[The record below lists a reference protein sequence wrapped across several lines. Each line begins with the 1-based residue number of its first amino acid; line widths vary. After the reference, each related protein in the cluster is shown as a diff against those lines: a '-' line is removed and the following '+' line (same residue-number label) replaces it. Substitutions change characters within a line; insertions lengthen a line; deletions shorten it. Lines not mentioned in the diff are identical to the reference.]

1 MLNNFTP
8 DALIFDIDG
17 VLLNVE
23 NSFPEVIRTA
33 INECWESMCG
43 GCADS
48 GASMMTD
55 NLRSPGS
62 TAAWTRPSARDGLRP
77 ADSSMGRITAAVT

>member
-48 GASMMTD
+48 G
-55 NLRSPGS
+55 G
-62 TAAWTRPSARDGLRP
+62 
-77 ADSSMGRITAAVT
+77 